1 MKLDIRSLNGI
12 AGAVAFAAAI
22 GVASA
27 ARAEEQVELYALLPI
42 TGPLAFYGQS
52 ISASLGAVSQT
63 VNNSGGVA
71 GRPIHFTVLD
81 DQASPQVAVQLIA
94 PLVAKGVPVI
104 IDGGPAATC
113 RATTALV
120 KTDAVIFCL
129 SAAYNPSPGTYSF
142 STPFSLEDGI
152 AAQIRFFRVRGFKRI
167 GFLTATDATG
177 QESDASVTRVLAY
190 PENRDVVAVG
200 REHFGMGDISVS
212 AQLAHI
218 KNGNPQALYAL
229 ASGTPLGLV
238 LHDMRDMGMV
248 IPTATLAS
256 NNSIKQMQTYGSIV
270 PLDLELVTS
279 RFGAYDVMR
288 GGPVKEAIAKARA
301 ALKRNHVNTDGP
313 ASLAW
318 DPAMLIVAAYRKVGP
333 SPTPVKLNSAI
344 ATMRNMA
351 GIDGYYD
358 FVSAPGRGLTSKDS
372 VVLRWDGKRQDFVP
386 ISAAGGTSTL

>member
-1 MKLDIRSLNGI
+1 MKFDIRSLVGI
-12 AGAVAFAAAI
+12 AGALAFAAAI

-27 ARAEEQVELYALLPI
+27 ARAEEQLELYALLPI
-42 TGPLAFYGQS
+42 TGPLAFFGQS
-52 ISASLGAVSQT
+52 VSASLGAVSQT

-81 DQASPQVAVQLIA
+81 DQANPQVAVQLVA
-94 PLVAKGVPVI
+94 PLVAKGIPI
-104 IDGGPAATC
+104 IFDGGPASTC

-129 SAAYNPSPGTYSF
+129 SAAFTPSPGTYSF
-142 STPFSLEDGI
+142 STSISLEDAI

-177 QESDASVTRVLAY
+177 QESDTALTRVLAY
-190 PENRDVVAVG
+190 PENRDIVAVG

-218 KNGNPQALYAL
+218 KNGNPRALYVL
-229 ASGTPLGLV
+229 ASGAPLGLV

-248 IPTATLAS
+248 MPTATLAS

-288 GGPVKEAIAKARA
+288 GGPVKEAIAEARCS
-301 ALKRNHVNTDGP
+301 R
-313 ASLAW
+313 
-318 DPAMLIVAAYRKVGP
+318 
-333 SPTPVKLNSAI
+333 
-344 ATMRNMA
+344 
-351 GIDGYYD
+351 
-358 FVSAPGRGLTSKDS
+358 
-372 VVLRWDGKRQDFVP
+372 
-386 ISAAGGTSTL
+386 